1 MLVAGGSGRP
11 LALLSLLALLLAL
24 APASG
29 RMRRPW
35 ESESEAAHNAKTGN
49 KNMQDPRRAGRADL
63 PPHLAGLTARAQAHC
78 TQKGKRDAEAEH
90 SSACMLAQHGYLDHI
105 PAFKEAGFLTAAD
118 LVSDALTCASMSLPR
133 AEAWCSLQ
141 RPEADTAACSDE
153 RLKELGIAKLMHR
166 KKFVGKVVEQAKQ
179 AVAQREKNEL

>member
-11 LALLSLLALLLAL
+11 LALLSLLALLLAPL
-24 APASG
+24 PPASG

-105 PAFKEAGFLTAAD
+105 PAFKEAGFLTADD
-118 LVSDALTCASMSLPR
+118 LVSDALTCASPPPS
-133 AEAWCSLQ
+133 EAGVL
-141 RPEADTAACSDE
+141 
-153 RLKELGIAKLMHR
+153 LGLSR
-166 KKFVGKVVEQAKQ
+166 G
-179 AVAQREKNEL
+179 